1 METIQLPATIDQL
14 ATVNKLLEKI
24 LTDKLT
30 ALLPKTQLIVEELL
44 ANICSYAYNGNG
56 GSATFACGQVDFDG
70 KPAIMIQL
78 TDQGKPYDPFLESKM
93 PDLTASVEDRMIGV
107 LGLYLVKELASHYSY
122 FRMDNSNQTQIIINV
137 ENN

>member
-78 TDQGKPYDPFLESKM
+78 TDQGTPYDPFLES
-93 PDLTASVEDRMIGV
+93 ASVEDRLIGG

-122 FRMDNSNQTQIIINV
+122 FRIDNANQTQIIINV